1 MDSKSNETLK
11 NGRMERE
18 SRHKVIMRAIDRPG
32 EMRIRNLAELTG
44 VAAVTIRRDL
54 AELE

>member
-1 MDSKSNETLK
+1 
-11 NGRMERE
+11 
-18 SRHKVIMRAIDRPG
+18 MRAIDRPG
-32 EMRIRNLAELTG
+32 ETRIRNQAELTG

>member
-1 MDSKSNETLK
+1 
-11 NGRMERE
+11 
-18 SRHKVIMRAIDRPG
+18 MRAIDRPG
-32 EMRIRNLAELTG
+32 ETRIRNLAELTG